1 MKKFK
6 VVSLLLV
13 MALCCSLLSGC
24 MGVKADFKINEDG
37 SGTVSMFS
45 GMTKEGMELMMSMDS
60 AEGDSTP
67 SEDIK
72 WDEFESL
79 VINGVTYYG
88 EYESVDFKDVSEL
101 NEGNLDDYAGGIDTG
116 NMQIKKNPDGS
127 FTLNFYISPE
137 TGDTEEMVVAA
148 EESGMDVETAM
159 IDSLLKDF
167 AVIYNFEFPS
177 KVTQI
182 SGGTSGVVIEDNK
195 LSIDLMKLD
204 EVVNSESFTG
214 SVVYTFTTS
223 DSIVFFKD
231 VSPNFW
237 AYNAIMALADG
248 GLVAGIGDNQFN
260 PNGTLTYAQ
269 FCQILAR
276 ATNLET
282 GDAEG
287 YWAYKAIKSCIDA
300 NLVESQGEINA
311 KNYNVAIPREA
322 AVSAMYR
329 ASVYMVSNKNND
341 SDTVAEG
348 SNNIGLSG
356 GSITPES
363 IPDFNL
369 ISPVYKDDV
378 INAYLNGITKGI
390 DENRTFAPKSLL
402 TRAQVCQLF
411 YNINWVSP
419 LEQTENAN

>member
-24 MGVKADFKINEDG
+24 MGIKADFKINEDG
-37 SGTVSMFS
+37 SGTASMFS

-60 AEGDSTP
+60 ADGGSYS
-67 SEDIK
+67 SEEIN

-101 NEGNLDDYAGGIDTG
+101 NEGNVDDYAGGIDTG
-116 NMQIKKNPDGS
+116 NMEIKKNPDGS

-167 AVIYNFEFPS
+167 AVIYSFEFPS

-204 EVVNSESFTG
+204 EVVNPESFTG

-223 DSIVFFKD
+223 DSITFFKD
-231 VSPNFW
+231 VSPDFW

-248 GLVAGIGDNQFN
+248 GLVAGIGDNKFN

-282 GDAEG
+282 GELNG
-287 YWAYKAIKSCIDA
+287 YWAYKAINSCISMD
-300 NLVESQGEINA
+300 LVEPQGDKIGQ
-311 KNYNVAIPREA
+311 NYNVPIPREA

-329 ASVYMVSNKNND
+329 ASVYMANQKHEND
-341 SDTVAEG
+341 TSDNSDKISEG
-348 SNNIGLSG
+348 IMDIGLSG
-356 GSITPES
+356 GSISSSS
-363 IPDFNL
+363 IPDFDS
-369 ISPVYKDDV
+369 ISPVYQDD
-378 INAYLNGITKGI
+378 ILNAYTYGITNGVDANK
-390 DENRTFAPKSLL
+390 TFSPKSLL

-411 YNINWVSP
+411 YNMGWTSP
-419 LEQTENAN
+419 IA